1 MKISSSIVLVT
12 GANRGL
18 GLAFVASLLGRGAA
32 RVYAAARRK
41 DSLAAA
47 LALDSQRVV
56 PLELDVTSTQS
67 VQHAASHATDVNL
80 LINNAGVLA
89 SFDVLKADQ
98 EQLRADIEVNY
109 FGPLRVARAF
119 APVLARPERGA
130 AGIVN
135 VLSVVSLASMPALG
149 GYSASKAA
157 AHSLTQSLRAQLQ
170 KRGVRVFAAY
180 PGPIDTDMIRGF
192 DLPKTSPAEVAKAIL
207 DGVEAGDPDI
217 YPDPASRGF
226 SRIWQSDPRA
236 LELEFGKQFAAG
248 GSSAAG

>member
-18 GLAFVASLLGRGAA
+18 GLALVKGLLERGAR

-41 DSLAAA
+41 HSLDVA
-47 LALDSQRVV
+47 LSLDPGRVI
-56 PLELDVTSTQS
+56 PLELDVTSAES
-67 VQHAASHATDVNL
+67 VERAVGQAGDINL

-89 SFDVLKADQ
+89 SFDVLEANE
-98 EQLRADIEVNY
+98 EQLHADIEVNY
-109 FGPLRVARAF
+109 FGPLRLARAF
-119 APVLARPERGA
+119 QSVLTRPSQTA
-130 AGIVN
+130 QAGIVN

-157 AHSLTQSLRAQLQ
+157 AHSLTQSLRGQLR
-170 KRGVRVFAAY
+170 KRGLHVFAAY
-180 PGPIDTDMIRGF
+180 PGPIDTDMIKGF
-192 DLPKTSPAEVAKAIL
+192 DMPKTSPADVSKAIL

-217 YPDPASRGF
+217 YPDEASRGF

-236 LELEFGKQFAAG
+236 LEAKFAAG
-248 GSSAAG
+248 